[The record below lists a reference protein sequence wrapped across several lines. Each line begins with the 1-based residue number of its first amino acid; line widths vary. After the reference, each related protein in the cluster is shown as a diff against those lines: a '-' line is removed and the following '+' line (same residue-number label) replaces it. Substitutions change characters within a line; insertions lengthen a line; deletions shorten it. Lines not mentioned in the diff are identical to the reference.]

1 MRVAALFL
9 ALLAASTPVSSAQCM
24 VKCFEYPSRPP
35 CHQHAPA
42 SPSPSSQAACD
53 SFMVAGEA
61 RSLRFAI
68 SPPSSSMFTGGETSV
83 TATVLPAHALG
94 AAKLRE
100 LSPPIPISAQRAV
113 LRI

>member
-24 VKCFEYPSRPP
+24 VKCFEYPSHPP

-53 SFMVAGEA
+53 TFMVAGEA
-61 RSLRFAI
+61 QSLRFAI
-68 SPPSSSMFTGGETSV
+68 SPPGCGVAGVRSSV
-83 TATVLPAHALG
+83 TATQLAERSLV
-94 AAKLRE
+94 AAELRE
-100 LSPPIPISAQRAV
+100 SSPPIPICSQRDV

>member
-9 ALLAASTPVSSAQCM
+9 AMLAASTSVSSAQCM
-24 VKCFEYPSRPP
+24 VKCFESPNRPP

-42 SPSPSSQAACD
+42 NPAPSSQPACD

-61 RSLRFAI
+61 RSFRLAI
-68 SPPSSSMFTGGETSV
+68 PPPSHGVFTVGETSV
-83 TATVLPAHALG
+83 TAPLLAAHDSG
-94 AAKLRE
+94 AAEFRE
-100 LSPPIPISAQRAV
+100 LSPPNAISSQRAV